1 MKRLILLCGLAMASS
16 ASVSH
21 SNPWSILEGST
32 LLDGTETASYV
43 AGYMFSGK
51 EWEATS
57 SQISLRCVEGN
68 LQMNIIGDSDLIL
81 FESAEENPTIEFLVQ
96 AGSDLTSFNA
106 SVNPEQRYN
115 LVMARIHEGA
125 SLIRF
130 LTKHD
135 GTSAKV
141 QLPLAKTGGAEV
153 RELSLENF
161 KATTE
166 VIINTCGP
174 IAQWQPQKLEA
185 SPAVQPIDDAELDFE
200 TALAIGIAQELVE
213 TLILEQG
220 VPYEQVIEALGKL
233 VDE

>member
-1 MKRLILLCGLAMASS
+1 MKRFILFCGLAMASS

-57 SQISLRCVEGN
+57 SQVSLRCIDGN
-68 LQMNIIGDSDLIL
+68 LQMHVIGDSDLIQ
-81 FESAEENPTIEFLVQ
+81 FEAAEENPTIEFLVR

-115 LVMARIHEGA
+115 LDMARIHKGA
-125 SLIRF
+125 SLVRF
-130 LTKHD
+130 LAKHD
-135 GTSAKV
+135 GASARV

-153 RELSLENF
+153 RELSLEDF

-174 IAQWQPQKLEA
+174 IAQWQPPEPEA
-185 SPAVQPIDDAELDFE
+185 SPAVKLIVDAELDFE
-200 TALAIGIAQELVE
+200 IALAIGIAQELVE

>member
-32 LLDGTETASYV
+32 LLDGTESASYV
-43 AGYMFSGK
+43 AGYMFSGR
-51 EWEATS
+51 EWEYTS
-57 SQISLRCVEGN
+57 SQISLRCADGN
-68 LQMNIIGDSDLIL
+68 LQMHIVGDSDLIR
-81 FESAEENPTIEFLVQ
+81 FEAAEENPTVEFLVQ
-96 AGSDLTSFNA
+96 AGSDLTSFKA
-106 SVNPEQRYN
+106 SVNPESIQ
-115 LVMARIHEGA
+115 LEKARIHEGA
-125 SLIRF
+125 SLVRF
-130 LTKHD
+130 LAKHD
-135 GTSAKV
+135 GSSARV

-153 RELSLENF
+153 RELSLEDF

-174 IAQWQPQKLEA
+174 IAQWQPPQPEA
-185 SPAVQPIDDAELDFE
+185 SPAIQPIDDAELDFE
-200 TALAIGIAQELVE
+200 TALAIGIVQQVVE

-220 VPYEQVIEALGKL
+220 VSYEQIIEALGKL

>member
-1 MKRLILLCGLAMASS
+1 MKRLILLCGLAMASIVP
-16 ASVSH
+16 VSH

-32 LLDGTETASYV
+32 LLDGTESASYV

-51 EWEATS
+51 EWEYTS
-57 SQISLRCVEGN
+57 SQISLRCADGN
-68 LQMNIIGDSDLIL
+68 LQMHIVGDSDLIR
-81 FESAEENPTIEFLVQ
+81 FESAKENPTVEFLVQ
-96 AGSDLTSFNA
+96 AGSDLTSFKA
-106 SVNPEQRYN
+106 SVNPESIHLEQ
-115 LVMARIHEGA
+115 ARIHEGA

-130 LTKHD
+130 LARHD

-141 QLPLAKTGGAEV
+141 QLPLAKTGSAEV

-161 KATTE
+161 KATTD

-174 IAQWQPQKLEA
+174 IAQWQPPQPEA
-185 SPAVQPIDDAELDFE
+185 SAAIQPIDDAELDFE
-200 TALAIGIAQELVE
+200 TAIAIGIAQELVE

-233 VDE
+233 VNE